1 MQAQAQAQ
9 EVERRNSI
17 STPLT
22 REAAAEIA
30 SAAMLGLDEFEVLLS
45 SAPALHDLEQL
56 HEWMCEVHAKFA
68 FWASEEARLEAIYC
82 RFYAALLD
90 SGRISESTFKAI
102 KHSSTMTD
110 RYVAGRLP
118 EVYEAWQRC
127 KGLLGV
133 CGKILDD
140 LRTALATHRERSR
153 IESNATL

>member
-1 MQAQAQAQ
+1 MQAQ
-9 EVERRNSI
+9 EFERHNST

-30 SAAMLGLDEFEVLLS
+30 SAAMRGLDEFEVLLS
-45 SAPALHDLEQL
+45 SVPALHDLEQL
-56 HEWMCEVHAKFA
+56 HAWMCEVHAKFA

-90 SGRISESTFKAI
+90 SGRISEATFKAI

-110 RYVAGRLP
+110 RYVSGRLP
-118 EVYEAWQRC
+118 EIYEAWQRC

-133 CGKILDD
+133 CAKILDD
-140 LRTALATHRERSR
+140 TRTLLVTHRERSKVEGLS
-153 IESNATL
+153 I